1 MKKLIIISILIIIGC
16 ATDPELDNALHSY
29 QLEDL
34 NSNSITFGEILSHNT
49 FIGKAILYYFPIS
62 DTWSLCKSRF
72 DSLNELYLEYGGI
85 NGNLIIIGVGKNDD
99 NIIYEVAEDTVLPY
113 VKETGNYNL
122 RDELGVV
129 DRDVYF
135 YNTSGHYVNKV
146 NLTAEYNK
154 TQIESIINGLLNE
167 TP

>member
-1 MKKLIIISILIIIGC
+1 
-16 ATDPELDNALHSY
+16 
-29 QLEDL
+29 
-34 NSNSITFGEILSHNT
+34 
-49 FIGKAILYYFPIS
+49 
-62 DTWSLCKSRF
+62 
-72 DSLNELYLEYGGI
+72 LNELYLEYGGI

-129 DRDVYF
+129 NRDVYF

-154 TQIESIINGLLNE
+154 TQIESIINEILNE